1 MRAKESDELVSR
13 IRRNACWSLALL
25 TIATAIVTH
34 RLGSIVSVSLAG
46 LLILLNFQALIALV
60 DRAFDRT
67 PAVPGYGYVLAM
79 VGRLVLMALLLYG
92 ILLLPGIHPIPVA
105 LGLSVL
111 VLAIL
116 VEALIRV
123 FFG

>member
-1 MRAKESDELVSR
+1 
-13 IRRNACWSLALL
+13 SLALL